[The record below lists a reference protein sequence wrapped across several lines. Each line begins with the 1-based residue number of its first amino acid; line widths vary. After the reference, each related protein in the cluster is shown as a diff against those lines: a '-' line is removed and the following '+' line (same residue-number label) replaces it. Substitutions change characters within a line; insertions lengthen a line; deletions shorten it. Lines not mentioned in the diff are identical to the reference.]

1 MNINET
7 EIMICDCGKTMPLDA
22 KKLGLAVIQRMNL
35 KYLLPCALIKSNIL
49 KRPYQLLQTIKKPS
63 LLHVHNKQNFLL
75 ILLKKIIKNRHIFL
89 ILEKLLVGLK
99 PLKKHLLKYHL

>member
-22 KKLGLAVIQRMNL
+22 KKIGSGCNSEDEPKIFT
-35 KYLLPCALIKSNIL
+35 ALCTDQINYFEEALSASSNN
-49 KRPYQLLQTIKKPS
+49 KKTLS
-63 LLHVHNKQNFLL
+63 IACKNKQNFFR
-75 ILLKKIIKNRHIFL
+75 ILLKKIIMNRHIFL
-89 ILEKLLVGLK
+89 ILEKLPVGLK